1 MFIVKILKAKPKVY
15 VADAA
20 IRNAVLMLDDIL
32 SDPDE
37 MGVMVET
44 AVYKHVASFYYR
56 QQTRVGYYRQASNRE
71 KEIDVVVDY
80 QSVGRLLI
88 EVKYREHVSIG
99 VKEAIVELADD
110 KSTAAALEITKR
122 SEDYGV
128 LEFETNVPIIKI
140 PAFAFL
146 YMLGHAEK
154 EGYLL
159 PISGND

>member
-1 MFIVKILKAKPKVY
+1 MLKARPKVY

-20 IRNAVLMLDDIL
+20 IRNAVLMLEDAL
-32 SDPDE
+32 SDPEE
-37 MGVMVET
+37 MGIMVET

-80 QSVGRLLI
+80 HTLGRLLI
-88 EVKYREHVSIG
+88 EVKYRENLKIG
-99 VKEAIVELADD
+99 LKEAIVELADD
-110 KSTAAALEITKR
+110 KNTVAAMVITKR
-122 SEDYGV
+122 SEDYGL
-128 LEFETNVPIIKI
+128 LEQKTRVPIVKI

-154 EGYLL
+154 HGYLL
-159 PISGND
+159 PASE